1 MKTIKKQSL
10 FRSIPVFRFRVATNI
25 QKHVSFQVQGCYRYL
40 ETPQCLGLGLPP
52 VFKRKGFLGFR
63 VATLIQGIKSNPY
76 LEAYQYLGLGLPPV
90 FRSIPLFR
98 FRVAT
103 SIQKHPNVQVQGCHQ
118 YLEEKDIWVQGCYLN
133 LGYKKAFPIQKRTS
147 IYVQGCYQ
155 YLEAHQCLGL
165 GLLPVFGSTPVFGFR
180 VATNISGI
188 KETVLIQKHTSI
200 QIQGCQHET
209 TGLWNNA
216 RFRLVQGCV
225 RPMYLKQ

>member
-118 YLEEKDIWVQGCYLN
+118 YLEEKEY
-133 LGYKKAFPIQKRTS
+133 
-147 IYVQGCYQ
+147 
-155 YLEAHQCLGL
+155 LGL
-165 GLLPVFGSTPVFGFR
+165 GLLPQFRVYKSNPYLEAYKYLCLGLLPVFRSIPVFRFR
-180 VATNISGI
+180 VATS
-188 KETVLIQKHTSI
+188 VQKHTSVW
-200 QIQGCQHET
+200 IQGCYQYFGYKRNNPCLEAYQYLALGLLAFKET
-209 TGLWNNA
+209 TGLWNDA
-216 RFRLVQGCV
+216 RFWLVQGW
-225 RPMYLKQ
+225 MFKKE